1 MQTALNIVITGG
13 SSGLG
18 LALAQHYAREGHQIG
33 LIARNLAKLESA
45 TEQLKAASP
54 QCRAEF
60 RSADVIDPATASAA
74 IEQLAESLGGIDILI
89 NSAGILREGRFE
101 DIPLASFREVMDINL
116 FGTINT
122 SRAALPYLKSSRGQL
137 VNIASMAAFSGVF
150 GYTPYTASK
159 HALAG
164 FTESLRYEMKPQG
177 VTVQMI
183 CPPEFDSPMVEEL
196 NTYRT
201 PENRAHTQMI
211 PVEPMDVIVRDT
223 VKAIA
228 SKRYLTVTGFKA
240 KCVALGIRYFPG
252 ITRMAADRIIRKAQ
266 ADSIAIK
273 SA

>member
-1 MQTALNIVITGG
+1 MPTALNIVITGG

-33 LIARNLAKLESA
+33 LIARDPAKLASA
-45 TEQLKAASP
+45 IEQLKTASP

-60 RSADVIDPATASAA
+60 RSADVIDPAAASAA
-74 IEQLAESLGGIDILI
+74 IEQLAESMGGIDILI

-101 DIPLASFREVMDINL
+101 DVPLASFREVMDINL
-116 FGTINT
+116 FGTINI
-122 SRAALPYLKSSRGQL
+122 SRA
-137 VNIASMAAFSGVF
+137 
-150 GYTPYTASK
+150 
-159 HALAG
+159 ALAG

-196 NTYRT
+196 NTYRS
-201 PENRAHTQMI
+201 PENRAHTQMV

-228 SKRYLTVTGFKA
+228 SKRYLTVTGFRA
-240 KCVALGIRYFPG
+240 KCAALGIRYFPG
-252 ITRMAADRIIRKAQ
+252 VTRMIADRIIRGAQ
-266 ADSIAIK
+266 N
-273 SA
+273 